1 MKYRLTFSWRDD
13 IITTRQVILE
23 ADSKEHAE
31 ALLMN
36 SVEAQAHPSDKIT
49 IDESEI
55 SGINGGYRD
64 DIGVEIR
71 KEYVNDEDDLNIQ
84 DYDIPADLYYASLDG
99 NWNEDGDDKWGEEDE
114 MDEGIELY
122 IGRAPVNNE
131 EDVNNFINKQIL
143 YQYYSNV
150 FIHKEISM

>member
-1 MKYRLTFSWRDD
+1 MKYKLTFSWRDD

-31 ALLMN
+31 ALLMY
-36 SVEAQAHPSDKIT
+36 SVEPHITGGRSVNKIT

-71 KEYVNDEDDLNIQ
+71 KEYVNGEDDLNIQ
-84 DYDIPADLYYASLDG
+84 V
-99 NWNEDGDDKWGEEDE
+99 EES
-114 MDEGIELY
+114 
-122 IGRAPVNNE
+122 
-131 EDVNNFINKQIL
+131 K
-143 YQYYSNV
+143 
-150 FIHKEISM
+150 

>member
-84 DYDIPADLYYASLDG
+84 V
-99 NWNEDGDDKWGEEDE
+99 EES
-114 MDEGIELY
+114 
-122 IGRAPVNNE
+122 
-131 EDVNNFINKQIL
+131 K
-143 YQYYSNV
+143 
-150 FIHKEISM
+150 